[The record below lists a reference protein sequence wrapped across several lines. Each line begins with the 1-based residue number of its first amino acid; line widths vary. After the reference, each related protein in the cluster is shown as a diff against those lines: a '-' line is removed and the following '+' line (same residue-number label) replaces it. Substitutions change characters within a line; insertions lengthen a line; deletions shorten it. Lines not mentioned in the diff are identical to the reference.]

1 LASVLVIDDDP
12 AMRSTLRRILE
23 RDDHEVHEAEDG
35 DRGIRAFRARP
46 TDVVITDI
54 IMPGKE
60 GIETILELREE
71 APGVRILVIS
81 GGGTMEAE
89 TMLDD
94 ATAIGADS
102 SLAKPFTIDQ
112 LRDAVSA
119 LLGQERS

>member
-1 LASVLVIDDDP
+1 MASVLVIDDDP

-23 RDDHEVHEAEDG
+23 RDGHEVHEAEDG
-35 DRGIRAFRARP
+35 ERGLRAFRAQP
-46 TDVVITDI
+46 VDVVITDV

-81 GGGTMEAE
+81 GGGTMKAE
-89 TMLDD
+89 TVLDD
-94 ATAIGADS
+94 ATAIGADA
-102 SLAKPFTIDQ
+102 SLAKPFTINQ

-119 LLGQERS
+119 LLGLGRS